1 MLPMSI
7 ILHMFPNVI
16 PEQTKESFEETMAGT
31 FACHKQYP
39 SSTTTTTSSIK
50 RSNCNGCRGVSKYRY
65 RRRRTKCLPGLLC
78 LPKSDRISNN
88 RSFIIDIFA
97 KYRARR
103 LFPVSNVSRAN
114 WKSEGQTARNA
125 KYGNQ
130 CRMLWQR
137 RSDLCQVRLCTHTE
151 ELVSH
156 CRSAFYRM
164 PSMAM
169 ARLEIPQRTEKNS
182 IVFQSTRP
190 RLYLLQSRTLEPS
203 LRNR

>member
-16 PEQTKESFEETMAGT
+16 PEQTKESFKETMAGT
-31 FACHKQYP
+31 FDRHRQYP
-39 SSTTTTTSSIK
+39 SATK
-50 RSNCNGCRGVSKYRY
+50 RSICNGCRWSVSKYRY

-78 LPKSDRISNN
+78 LAKSHCCSIFAQCSDRGI
-88 RSFIIDIFA
+88 
-97 KYRARR
+97 RAV
-103 LFPVSNVSRAN
+103 PNVSRAY
-114 WKSEGQTARNA
+114 WQSEGQAVRNTE
-125 KYGNQ
+125 YRNQ
-130 CRMLWQR
+130 YRVSQQR

-164 PSMAM
+164 PDLAM
-169 ARLEIPQRTEKNS
+169 ARFGIPQRTEKNS
-182 IVFQSTRP
+182 IVFQSTGP
-190 RLYLLQSRTLEPS
+190 RLHLLQSSALEPS